1 MGYSITSGATIA
13 VQHNHAATALGQRAS
28 TPSPVHA
35 TRVLIIVGSGD
46 LVVGHQ
52 RMRVSALQ
60 LMKLPLIFLNL
71 LLYVLFVVLY
81 VNELRTHLGHN
92 LSVPQGA

>member
-1 MGYSITSGATIA
+1 MH
-13 VQHNHAATALGQRAS
+13 V
-28 TPSPVHA
+28 

-60 LMKLPLIFLNL
+60 LMKLPLIFLDL

-81 VNELRTHLGHN
+81 VNELGAHLGHN
-92 LSVPQGA
+92 LSVPQCA

>member
-1 MGYSITSGATIA
+1 
-13 VQHNHAATALGQRAS
+13 
-28 TPSPVHA
+28 VHV

-52 RMRVSALQ
+52 RMRVCPLQ
-60 LMKLPLIFLNL
+60 LMKLPLIFLDL

-92 LSVPQGA
+92 LSVPKGA